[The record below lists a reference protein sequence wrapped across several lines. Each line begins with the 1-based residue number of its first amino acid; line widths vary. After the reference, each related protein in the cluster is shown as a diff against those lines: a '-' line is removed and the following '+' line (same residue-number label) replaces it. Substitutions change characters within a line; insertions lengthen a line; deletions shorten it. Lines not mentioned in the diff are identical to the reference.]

1 MMIRRWRAKVFCV
14 LPLAIAMFSF
24 VPRSYAQAVAE
35 LPQQSTGQST
45 EQASVQSSE
54 QASTQS
60 AEPQPEQQSGQQPPA
75 QQQQP
80 AAPSATPAPA
90 QQAPAPTPAPSATP
104 GQATGSQKPGDTS
117 NSGSN
122 APSQLQADQGTKDR
136 LFFAMPNFLS
146 LENSAHVPPMTV
158 KQKFQVSVRSS
169 FDWFQYPWYG
179 ALAGIS
185 QARNSEPGYGQ
196 GAEGYAKRYG
206 SQFADG
212 TIENF
217 MVNAVV
223 PSLLHTDPRYYQ
235 LGKGSVLKRTGYA
248 LSRLLIT
255 RTDSGH
261 NTFNTAEIGGSLAA
275 AAISTYSYHPEADRT
290 FSNTTTVWA
299 AQVGYDAIRIV
310 LNEFWPDLRR
320 KFHKK
325 DQTPAQP

>member
-1 MMIRRWRAKVFCV
+1 MKTSSGRHLIFSLASF
-14 LPLAIAMFSF
+14 AIALVLLS
-24 VPRSYAQAVAE
+24 PCSYAR
-35 LPQQSTGQST
+35 PQ
-45 EQASVQSSE
+45 
-54 QASTQS
+54 
-60 AEPQPEQQSGQQPPA
+60 AEPPPQPAQQPSGQQPVAQQPSAQQPPA
-75 QQQQP
+75 QQPQP
-80 AAPSATPAPA
+80 AAP
-90 QQAPAPTPAPSATP
+90 APSA
-104 GQATGSQKPGDTS
+104 GSQKPTD
-117 NSGSN
+117 GSN
-122 APSQLQADQGTKDR
+122 APSQLQPDQGTKDR
-136 LFFAMPNFLS
+136 LFFALPNFLS

-196 GAEGYAKRYG
+196 GAEGYAKRYA

-223 PSLLHTDPRYYQ
+223 PSLLRTDPRYYQ
-235 LGKGSVLKRTGYA
+235 MGKGSVLKRTGYA

-261 NTFNTAEIGGSLAA
+261 NTFNTGEIGGSFAA
-275 AAISTYSYHPEADRT
+275 AAISTYSYHPEADKT

-320 KFHKK
+320 KFHKDK
-325 DQTPAQP
+325 SQPQP

>member
-1 MMIRRWRAKVFCV
+1 M
-14 LPLAIAMFSF
+14 
-24 VPRSYAQAVAE
+24 
-35 LPQQSTGQST
+35 
-45 EQASVQSSE
+45 
-54 QASTQS
+54 
-60 AEPQPEQQSGQQPPA
+60 
-75 QQQQP
+75 
-80 AAPSATPAPA
+80 
-90 QQAPAPTPAPSATP
+90 
-104 GQATGSQKPGDTS
+104 
-117 NSGSN
+117 
-122 APSQLQADQGTKDR
+122 QADQGTKDR
-136 LFFAMPNFLS
+136 LFFALPNFLS

-196 GAEGYAKRYG
+196 GAEGYAKRYA

-223 PSLLHTDPRYYQ
+223 PSLLRTDPRYYQ
-235 LGKGSVLKRTGYA
+235 MGKGSVLKRTGYA
-248 LSRLLIT
+248 LSRLVVT

-261 NTFNTAEIGGSLAA
+261 NTFNVGEIGGSFAA
-275 AAISTYSYHPEADRT
+275 AAISTYSYHPEADKT
-290 FSNTTTVWA
+290 LSNTATVWG

-320 KFHKK
+320 KFHRGKSE
-325 DQTPAQP
+325 PQP

>member
-1 MMIRRWRAKVFCV
+1 MMIRGWRAKVYCA
-14 LPLAIAMFSF
+14 LSLAIVMFSF
-24 VPRSYAQAVAE
+24 VPRSYAQARTEAT
-35 LPQQSTGQST
+35 QQISDQAP
-45 EQASVQSSE
+45 EQAIEQSSQE
-54 QASTQS
+54 AS
-60 AEPQPEQQSGQQPPA
+60 EPQPGQQAGQQSSQQPAQQTPA
-75 QQQQP
+75 QQQSGTP
-80 AAPSATPAPA
+80 PS
-90 QQAPAPTPAPSATP
+90 PTPATS
-104 GQATGSQKPGDTS
+104 SQIPTDD
-117 NSGSN
+117 SN
-122 APSQLQADQGTKDR
+122 AASKLQPDQGTKDR
-136 LFFAMPNFLS
+136 LFFALPNFLS
-146 LENSAHVPPMTV
+146 LENSTHVPPMTV
-158 KQKFQVSVRSS
+158 EQKFQVSVRSS

-185 QARNSEPGYGQ
+185 QARDSEPGYGQ
-196 GAEGYAKRYG
+196 GAEGYAKRYA

-275 AAISTYSYHPEADRT
+275 AAISTYSYHPEADKT

-320 KFHKK
+320 KFHKDK
-325 DQTPAQP
+325 SQPKP

>member
-1 MMIRRWRAKVFCV
+1 MMIRRWRAKYFCA
-14 LPLAIAMFSF
+14 LSLAIAIFSF
-24 VPRSYAQAVAE
+24 VPLSYAQGQAE
-35 LPQQSTGQST
+35 ATQQISD
-45 EQASVQSSE
+45 QASE
-54 QASTQS
+54 QAIEQS
-60 AEPQPEQQSGQQPPA
+60 SQQASEPRPGQQAGQQSSQQPAQQTPA

-80 AAPSATPAPA
+80 GTPPS
-90 QQAPAPTPAPSATP
+90 PTP
-104 GQATGSQKPGDTS
+104 ATGSQKPTDD
-117 NSGSN
+117 SN
-122 APSQLQADQGTKDR
+122 AASKLQPDQGTKDR

-196 GAEGYAKRYG
+196 GAEGYAKRYA

-275 AAISTYSYHPEADRT
+275 AAISTYSYHPEADKT

-320 KFHKK
+320 KFHKTK
-325 DQTPAQP
+325 NEPQP

>member
-60 AEPQPEQQSGQQPPA
+60 SEPQPEQQSGQQPPA

-80 AAPSATPAPA
+80 A
-90 QQAPAPTPAPSATP
+90 APSATP

-169 FDWFQYPWYG
+169 FDWVQYPWYG

-196 GAEGYAKRYG
+196 GAEGYAKRYA

-223 PSLLHTDPRYYQ
+223 PSLLRTDPRYYQ
-235 LGKGSVLKRTGYA
+235 MGRGSVLKRTGYA
-248 LSRLLIT
+248 LSRLVVT

-261 NTFNTAEIGGSLAA
+261 NTFNVGEIGGSFAA

-290 FSNTTTVWA
+290 LSNTATVWG

-320 KFHKK
+320 KFHKTK
-325 DQTPAQP
+325 SEPQQ

>member
-1 MMIRRWRAKVFCV
+1 
-14 LPLAIAMFSF
+14 
-24 VPRSYAQAVAE
+24 
-35 LPQQSTGQST
+35 
-45 EQASVQSSE
+45 
-54 QASTQS
+54 
-60 AEPQPEQQSGQQPPA
+60 
-75 QQQQP
+75 
-80 AAPSATPAPA
+80 
-90 QQAPAPTPAPSATP
+90 
-104 GQATGSQKPGDTS
+104 
-117 NSGSN
+117 
-122 APSQLQADQGTKDR
+122 
-136 LFFAMPNFLS
+136 
-146 LENSAHVPPMTV
+146 MTV

-196 GAEGYAKRYG
+196 GAEGYAKRYA

-235 LGKGSVLKRTGYA
+235 MGRGSVLKRTGYA
-248 LSRLLIT
+248 LSRLFVT

-261 NTFNTAEIGGSLAA
+261 NTFNVGEIGGSFAA
-275 AAISTYSYHPEADRT
+275 AAISTYSYHPEADKT
-290 FSNTTTVWA
+290 LSNTATVWG

-320 KFHKK
+320 KFHKDK
-325 DQTPAQP
+325 SQPQP

>member
-1 MMIRRWRAKVFCV
+1 M
-14 LPLAIAMFSF
+14 
-24 VPRSYAQAVAE
+24 
-35 LPQQSTGQST
+35 
-45 EQASVQSSE
+45 
-54 QASTQS
+54 
-60 AEPQPEQQSGQQPPA
+60 
-75 QQQQP
+75 
-80 AAPSATPAPA
+80 PAPA
-90 QQAPAPTPAPSATP
+90 Q
-104 GQATGSQKPGDTS
+104 ATGGEKLGDAG

-122 APSQLQADQGTKDR
+122 APSQLQPDQGTKDR

-275 AAISTYSYHPEADRT
+275 AAISTYSYHPQADRT

-325 DQTPAQP
+325 DQAPAQP